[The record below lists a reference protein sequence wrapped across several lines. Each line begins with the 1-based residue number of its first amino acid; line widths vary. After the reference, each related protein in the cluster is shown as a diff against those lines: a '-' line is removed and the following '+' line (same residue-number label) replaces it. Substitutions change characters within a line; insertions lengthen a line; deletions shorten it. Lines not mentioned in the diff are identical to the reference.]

1 MMTFKRALVFGSFAL
16 AALTGCTTGMAPAA
30 VDASGGDFTGQASP
44 GLAGDGGQTCGHNG
58 GWYDSVA
65 GACDDNAP

>member
-1 MMTFKRALVFGSFAL
+1 MTFKRAVVLGMFVAGTLAGCATGTSPVAVGTSDGGSAGHASPVL
-16 AALTGCTTGMAPAA
+16 A
-30 VDASGGDFTGQASP
+30 VDP
-44 GLAGDGGQTCGHNG
+44 GENCAHYG